1 MKKIKLQAEA
11 QMDTHA
17 VIGVL
22 KTKYK
27 LSSRTAEAIVYTVQ
41 KSQESHSR
49 NLVTKT
55 DLANFRTEIMNYLN
69 KHLADLRGD
78 MSTFKEE
85 MNKNMSTFKEDIN
98 KNMSTSKEDMNKNMS
113 TFKEDVNKSLSNFK
127 MDLIKWIIG
136 NNIVLLLFLLAII
149 RLI

>member
-27 LSSRTAEAIVYTVQ
+27 LSSNTAEAIVYTVQ
-41 KSQESHSR
+41 KSQEGHSR

-98 KNMSTSKEDMNKNMS
+98 KNMST
-113 TFKEDVNKSLSNFK
+113 FKEDVNKSLSNFK